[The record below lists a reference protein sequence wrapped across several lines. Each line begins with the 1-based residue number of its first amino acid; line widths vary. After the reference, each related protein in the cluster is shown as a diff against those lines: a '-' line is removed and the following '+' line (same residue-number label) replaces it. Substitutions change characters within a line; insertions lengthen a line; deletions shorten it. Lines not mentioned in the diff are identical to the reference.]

1 MNKELTRQQYLDLYY
16 FMRLNRAVEDMMVKL
31 FRQNKIVGG
40 LYSSLGQE
48 AVSVGSAYALEK
60 KDWLAPMIRN
70 IGALLVKGVPPR
82 DIFMQ
87 HMAKYDSP
95 TKGKDG
101 TSHFGDLEN
110 LHIVSPISMLGD
122 LIPVMTGVAIAG
134 RYLGQKIV
142 AMTWIGDGGS
152 STGVFHEGLN
162 FAAVQKAPFV
172 LVLEN
177 NQWAYSTPVKRQVPL
192 ENLADRAKAYGIPS
206 YSVDGNDVVAVY
218 TTAREAVDRARN
230 GEGPILIEV
239 KTFRRLGHAQHDPAE
254 YVPKEMRAYWEA
266 RDPILLYEKFLTG
279 QKLLDD
285 KSKKEFDEKIEK
297 LLSAERDFA
306 ENSPMPPAEFAEQ
319 GVYCTGD
326 DCHKV
331 APKWQRPIAE
341 VTPPKSSVQAVW
353 TVQGFGSGK
362 GSGGGSAP
370 IHFGDTLKLEEK
382 TDSAMDKNAKDTE
395 VPEAVAENIE
405 AATAKPAK
413 VAAKVPSKSRAKI
426 AARTPAK
433 VPVNAQ
439 AKNKPAPKQSAK
451 PAIVPAKS
459 AARKAGR

>member
-1 MNKELTRQQYLDLYY
+1 MKKELTRQQYLDIYY
-16 FMRLNRAVEDMMVKL
+16 YMRLNRAVEDTMVKL

-48 AVSVGSAYALEK
+48 AISVGTAYALEK

-122 LIPVMTGVAIAG
+122 LIPVMTGVAMAG

-142 AMTWIGDGGS
+142 TMTWIGDGGS

-162 FAAVQKAPFV
+162 FAATQKAPFV

-177 NQWAYSTPVKRQVPL
+177 NLWAYSTPVRRQVPL
-192 ENLADRAKAYGIPS
+192 ENLADRAKAYGMDS
-206 YSVDGNDVVAVY
+206 YIVDGNDAVAVY
-218 TTAREAVDRARN
+218 STAKEAVDRARA
-230 GEGPILIEV
+230 GEGPILIEA

-254 YVPKEMRAYWEA
+254 YVPKEMRAHWEA
-266 RDPILLYEKFLTG
+266 RDPITLYEKFLTSE
-279 QKLLDD
+279 KILDA
-285 KSKKEFDEKIEK
+285 KTKKEIEEK
-297 LLSAERDFA
+297 LDTLLAKEREFA
-306 ENSPMPPAEFAEQ
+306 ENSPMPPAELAES

-326 DCHKV
+326 DCHKIR
-331 APKWQRPIAE
+331 AKWERPVAE
-341 VTPPKSSVQAVW
+341 VSPPKSSVAAVW
-353 TVQGFGSGK
+353 TIPGFGSGK
-362 GSGGGSAP
+362 GSGGANAP
-370 IHFGDTLKLEEK
+370 IHFGDTPAAAEK
-382 TDSAMDKNAKDTE
+382 SVNAAKSVNGGKSSAKAAAKT
-395 VPEAVAENIE
+395 
-405 AATAKPAK
+405 TAKKTVKAGT
-413 VAAKVPSKSRAKI
+413 ASTS
-426 AARTPAK
+426 
-433 VPVNAQ
+433 
-439 AKNKPAPKQSAK
+439 
-451 PAIVPAKS
+451 
-459 AARKAGR
+459 RKARR

>member
-1 MNKELTRQQYLDLYY
+1 MKKVLTRQQQLDLYY
-16 FMRLNRAVEDMMVKL
+16 YMRLNRAVEDTMVKL

-48 AVSVGSAYALEK
+48 AISVGTAYALEK

-122 LIPVMTGVAIAG
+122 LIPVMAGVAIAG

-142 AMTWIGDGGS
+142 TMTWIGDGGS

-162 FAAVQKAPFV
+162 FAATQKAPFV
-172 LVLEN
+172 LILEN
-177 NQWAYSTPVKRQVPL
+177 NLWAYSTPVRRQVPL
-192 ENLADRAKAYGIPS
+192 ENLADRAKAYGIAS
-206 YSVDGNDVVAVY
+206 YIVDGNDVAEVFS
-218 TTAREAVDRARN
+218 TAREAVARARA
-230 GEGPILIEV
+230 GDGPILIEA

-266 RDPILLYEKFLTG
+266 RDPIERHEKFLMSE
-279 QKLLDD
+279 KLLDA
-285 KSKKEFDEKIEK
+285 KGKAEIEKKIET
-297 LLSAERDFA
+297 LLAAERELA
-306 ENSPMPPAEFAEQ
+306 ENSPMPPPELAEQ

-326 DCHKV
+326 DCHKIT
-331 APKWQRPIAE
+331 PKWERPKSE
-341 VTPPKSSVQAVW
+341 VMPPKSSVAPVW
-353 TVQGFGSGK
+353 SVEGFGQGK
-362 GSGGGSAP
+362 ASGGANAP
-370 IHFGDTLKLEEK
+370 IHFGDTPEEK
-382 TDSAMDKNAKDTE
+382 
-395 VPEAVAENIE
+395 
-405 AATAKPAK
+405 PADE
-413 VAAKVPSKSRAKI
+413 SKSASRAMSK
-426 AARTPAK
+426 ASAK
-433 VPVNAQ
+433 KLVKA
-439 AKNKPAPKQSAK
+439 PAPK
-451 PAIVPAKS
+451 PATS
-459 AARKAGR
+459 RKARR

>member
-1 MNKELTRQQYLDLYY
+1 MKKELTRQQYFDLYHY
-16 FMRLNRAVEDMMVKL
+16 MRLNRAVEDTMVKL

-48 AVSVGSAYALEK
+48 AISVGTAYALEK

-101 TSHFGDLEN
+101 TSHFGDLDN

-122 LIPVMTGVAIAG
+122 LIPVMTGVAMAG

-162 FAAVQKAPFV
+162 FAATQKAPFV
-172 LVLEN
+172 LILEN
-177 NQWAYSTPVKRQVPL
+177 NLWAYSTPVRRQVPL
-192 ENLADRAKAYGIPS
+192 ENLADRAKAYGIDS
-206 YSVDGNDVVAVY
+206 YIVDGNDVVAVY
-218 TTAREAVDRARN
+218 STAKEAVERARA
-230 GEGPILIEV
+230 GEGPILIEA

-266 RDPILLYEKFLTG
+266 RDPIALYEKFLASE
-279 QKLLDD
+279 KILDEG
-285 KSKKEFDEKIEK
+285 SKKEIEEK
-297 LLSAERDFA
+297 LDTLLAKEREFA
-306 ENSPMPPAEFAEQ
+306 ENSPMPPAELAEA

-326 DCHKV
+326 DCHKIR
-331 APKWQRPIAE
+331 AKWERPVAE
-341 VTPPKSSVQAVW
+341 VMPPKSSVKAVW
-353 TVQGFGSGK
+353 TVPGFGSGK
-362 GSGGGSAP
+362 GSGGANAP
-370 IHFGDTLKLEEK
+370 IHFGDTQSAVEK
-382 TDSAMDKNAKDTE
+382 PVNASKS
-395 VPEAVAENIE
+395 VNGG
-405 AATAKPAK
+405 KPAAK
-413 VAAKVPSKSRAKI
+413 VAAKATAKKTVKAT
-426 AARTPAK
+426 AA
-433 VPVNAQ
+433 
-439 AKNKPAPKQSAK
+439 SA
-451 PAIVPAKS
+451 S
-459 AARKAGR
+459 RKARR

>member
-1 MNKELTRQQYLDLYY
+1 MKKELTRQQYLDLYY
-16 FMRLNRAVEDMMVKL
+16 YMRLNRAVEDTMVKL

-48 AVSVGSAYALEK
+48 AISVGTAYALEK

-101 TSHFGDLEN
+101 TSHFGDLDN

-122 LIPVMTGVAIAG
+122 LIPVMAGVAMAG

-162 FAAVQKAPFV
+162 FAATQKAPFV
-172 LVLEN
+172 LILEN
-177 NQWAYSTPVKRQVPL
+177 NLWAYSTPVRKQVPL
-192 ENLADRAKAYGIPS
+192 ENLADRAKAYGIDS
-206 YSVDGNDVVAVY
+206 YIVDGNDVVAMY
-218 TTAREAVDRARN
+218 STAREAVTRARA
-230 GEGPILIEV
+230 GEGPILIEA

-266 RDPILLYEKFLTG
+266 RDPIALYEKFLTSE
-279 QKLLDD
+279 KLLDA
-285 KSKKEFDEKIEK
+285 KGKKEMEEKIGALLEK
-297 LLSAERDFA
+297 EREFA
-306 ENSPMPPAEFAEQ
+306 EKSPMPPAELAET

-326 DCHKV
+326 DCHKIR
-331 APKWQRPIAE
+331 AKWERPVAE
-341 VTPPKSSVQAVW
+341 VTPPKSCVEAVW
-353 TVQGFGSGK
+353 TVPGFGSGK
-362 GSGGGSAP
+362 GSGGKNAP
-370 IHFGDTLKLEEK
+370 IHFGDTPPAAEK
-382 TDSAMDKNAKDTE
+382 SASE
-395 VPEAVAENIE
+395 R
-405 AATAKPAK
+405 KPA
-413 VAAKVPSKSRAKI
+413 AKI
-426 AARTPAK
+426 AVKIAAK
-433 VPVNAQ
+433 KTMKA
-439 AKNKPAPKQSAK
+439 AAASA
-451 PAIVPAKS
+451 S
-459 AARKAGR
+459 RKARR